1 MGRDYTYN
9 ELMAMQ
15 EEATQRV
22 REMQRRAQITA
33 QRAQE
38 ELAQGKAGAPV
49 QRAEPAAPPVQSAAE
64 KSRRKEDAA
73 VEAPPAPDWAVPME
87 KPEVDPARFAFLEEE
102 PARMPASGGKTHQQ
116 KHISMPVDFI
126 QEKRE
131 ATVAAGGPAPL
142 AAEGEKQKAG
152 PEPGGKS
159 PLKLLEGGSDQSL
172 LLALMLLL
180 SGEGTDELLL
190 LALLYMMM

>member
-1 MGRDYTYN
+1 MGKDYTYS

-22 REMQRRAQITA
+22 REMQRRAQITT

-38 ELAQGKAGAPV
+38 ELDQNKAAQQPAPIILP
-49 QRAEPAAPPVQSAAE
+49 EPERAPPVIRQEEAA
-64 KSRRKEDAA
+64 D
-73 VEAPPAPDWAVPME
+73 
-87 KPEVDPARFAFLEEE
+87 RFAFLDSE
-102 PARMPASGGKTHQQ
+102 PQRTPPAARRPHQQ
-116 KHISMPVDFI
+116 KHISLPVDFI
-126 QEKRE
+126 QEKHENGR
-131 ATVAAGGPAPL
+131 GP
-142 AAEGEKQKAG
+142 GEKDRLEL
-152 PEPGGKS
+152 P
-159 PLKLLEGGSDQSL
+159 EGGSDQSL